1 MSLSH
6 LTASHLRKAS
16 RLIKKK
22 ESFLAKVRKIEFELD
37 AFALFGSLPGK
48 IAVTPKVPRKRRKLS
63 AAARA
68 KIAAGQKKRW
78 AKVKEGKP

>member
-16 RLIKKK
+16 KLIKKK

-37 AFALFGSLPGK
+37 AFALFGSLPRK
-48 IAVTPKVPRKRRKLS
+48 IEVIPKVPRKRRKLS
-63 AAARA
+63 TAARG
-68 KIAAGQKKRW
+68 KVSAGQRKSS
-78 AKVKEGKP
+78 AKVKKEGA